1 MKDSE
6 IKELFKIPNSTFY
19 DWKKRDDYRRNII
32 DFLKKLDRD
41 EVLKTIK
48 EPPIFFKGIKLEK

>member
-6 IKELFKIPNSTFY
+6 IKELFKIPNSTLY
-19 DWKKRDDYRRNII
+19 DWKKRDDYRVNII
-32 DFLKKLDRD
+32 NFLKKLDRD

-48 EPPIFFKGIKLEK
+48 EPPLKGDSKE